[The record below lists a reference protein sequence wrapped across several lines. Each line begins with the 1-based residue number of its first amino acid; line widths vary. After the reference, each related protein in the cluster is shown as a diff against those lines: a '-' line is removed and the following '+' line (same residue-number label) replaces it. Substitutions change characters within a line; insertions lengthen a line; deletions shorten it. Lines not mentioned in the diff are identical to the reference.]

1 MGDRVNRGQRIAK
14 IEDSEILEQL
24 KQAEA
29 SSDVSS
35 ATIRQRDADIKF
47 AQTNL
52 DRSRNLFERQL
63 IPKQTL
69 DDADAR
75 YQAAAAQLDLAKAQ
89 YAQAQARLDELK
101 INLGNTLVTSPV
113 NGFIGKRMLDPGAWV
128 TPNSSFISVV
138 DIGVV
143 RMVANV
149 IEKDLRRVSAGQPA
163 DVSVD
168 AFPNEQFGGRI
179 ARVSP
184 VLDPATRT
192 AQIEVEINN
201 AQFRLKPGMYAK
213 VGFTVERHSNAL
225 IVPAN
230 AVVDYEGKK
239 GVFMPGGEGDQ
250 AHFQAIQLGLISQE
264 QIEITSG
271 VAEGDKV
278 VTTGAGALREGD
290 RILLPGQ
297 NADSRG
303 GRGGRGGRG
312 RGGGGQPAGGAQP
325 GGGQRR
331 GQG

>member
-1 MGDRVNRGQRIAK
+1 
-14 IEDSEILEQL
+14 
-24 KQAEA
+24 
-29 SSDVSS
+29 
-35 ATIRQRDADIKF
+35 
-47 AQTNL
+47 
-52 DRSRNLFERQL
+52 
-63 IPKQTL
+63 
-69 DDADAR
+69 
-75 YQAAAAQLDLAKAQ
+75 
-89 YAQAQARLDELK
+89 
-101 INLGNTLVTSPV
+101 
-113 NGFIGKRMLDPGAWV
+113 MLDPGAWV

-168 AFPNEQFGGRI
+168 AFPDEQFGGRI

-213 VGFTVERHSNAL
+213 VGFTVERHANAL

-250 AHFQAIQLGLISQE
+250 AHFQAVQLGLISQE

-271 VAEGDKV
+271 LSEGDKV

-297 NADSRG
+297 NADARG

-312 RGGGGQPAGGAQP
+312 RGGDGQPAGGAQP